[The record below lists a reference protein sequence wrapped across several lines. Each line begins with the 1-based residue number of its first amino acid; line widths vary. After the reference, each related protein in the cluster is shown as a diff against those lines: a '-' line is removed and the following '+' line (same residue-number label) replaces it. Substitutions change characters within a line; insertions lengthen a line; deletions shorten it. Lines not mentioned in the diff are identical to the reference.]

1 MIVVGLTGG
10 IGSGK
15 TTVANKF
22 KKLGVPVYISDEEA
36 KALMHRSK
44 VIKRKLIALFGEK
57 AYLDGKLNRAFIAS
71 AVFNNKTL
79 LEQMNAIV
87 HPKVGQHFKRWLKKQ
102 SSFYVI
108 KESAIL
114 FESNAYK
121 SCDLIITVSAD
132 EELRIKR
139 VMQRDKVSREQVLE
153 RIKNQ
158 WPEAEKIARSNYVIH
173 NHNLEDLER
182 LVASVHNEI
191 LNYRG

>member
-36 KALMHRSK
+36 KALMHRSI

-57 AYLDGKLNRAFIAS
+57 AYLDGKLNSTFIAS

-158 WPEAEKIARSNYVIH
+158 WPEEEKIARSNYVIH